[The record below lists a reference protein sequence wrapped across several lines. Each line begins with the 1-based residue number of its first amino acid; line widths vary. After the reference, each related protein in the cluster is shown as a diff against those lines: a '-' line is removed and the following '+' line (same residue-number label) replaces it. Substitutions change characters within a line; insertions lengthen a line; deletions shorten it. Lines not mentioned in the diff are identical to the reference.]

1 MPVRLE
7 SPWSSRTGGVLPVAE
22 DAVPSMRSILR
33 LILPLLTIALMAAGC
48 VDREPPYGREQVKSL
63 STQRRQIWAVAPV
76 INLSGERGVDPLLQ
90 ADLVFQQL
98 QQVRGVTVVPVNRVA
113 EVYVALRIDRI
124 STPEQAALVCDLLGC
139 DGLLVPTVTIY
150 DPYNPPKFGGSV
162 QLFIKPGSFARTANV
177 DPRELARRATPQ
189 QGDPLPATGDVV
201 QAVGMFDAANGTVR
215 DRLAVY
221 ASGRNDPVG
230 PMGAKEYYVK
240 MERYCGFA
248 YSELIE
254 QLIASPKLRGL

>member
-1 MPVRLE
+1 MRSVRLI
-7 SPWSSRTGGVLPVAE
+7 
-22 DAVPSMRSILR
+22 ILT
-33 LILPLLTIALMAAGC
+33 LLTVTLTAGGC
-48 VDREPPYGREQVKSL
+48 IERDPAYGREQVKSL
-63 STQRRQIWAVAPV
+63 TTQRRQVWAVAPAL
-76 INLSGERGVDPLLQ
+76 NLSGERGVDPLLQ

-98 QQVRGVTVVPVNRVA
+98 QQVRGVTAVPVNRVA

-124 STPEQAALVCDLLGC
+124 ATPEQAALICDLLGC
-139 DGLLVPTVTIY
+139 DGLIVPTVTIF

-162 QLFIKPGSFARTANV
+162 QLFIKPGAFARGPNV
-177 DPRELARRATPQ
+177 DPRDLARRATPQ
-189 QGDPLPATGDVV
+189 QGDPIPTGNGDVV

-215 DRLAVY
+215 DRLAAY

-230 PMGAKEYYVK
+230 PLGQKEYYVK